1 MAAEGQYVSGYGR
14 VLFAG
19 AGAFGPSHRAVEKLK
34 EPSRDRLL
42 KVVFSVID
50 TTASEALR
58 VILSTDVGRG
68 SSRGRR

>member
-50 TTASEALR
+50 TTASEALP
-58 VILSTDVGRG
+58 
-68 SSRGRR
+68 